1 VTSGRCWPF
10 RHAGSSQPVAS
21 TTPTTSHDQPN
32 TQDPVS
38 AGRLRPQG
46 AAQPA
51 PTRTPVPDGLSRHA
65 SRVIAAGTAGLHGN
79 DSGHERVD
87 PPPAMTVFFG
97 ERLTAGASEIAG
109 KQPGSG
115 AVRR

>member
-1 VTSGRCWPF
+1 MQTDPTA
-10 RHAGSSQPVAS
+10 RHSPIGSFQRVCYLARATALIEPNLGKLVG
-21 TTPTTSHDQPN
+21 SH
-32 TQDPVS
+32 
-38 AGRLRPQG
+38 G
-46 AAQPA
+46 
-51 PTRTPVPDGLSRHA
+51 H
-65 SRVIAAGTAGLHGN
+65 
-79 DSGHERVD
+79 DSGHGRVD